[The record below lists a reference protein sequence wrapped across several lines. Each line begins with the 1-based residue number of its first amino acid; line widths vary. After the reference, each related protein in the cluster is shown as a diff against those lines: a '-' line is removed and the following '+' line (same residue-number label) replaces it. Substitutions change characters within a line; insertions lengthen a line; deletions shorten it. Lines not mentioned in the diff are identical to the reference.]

1 MRKSNSKKIQ
11 KELVQ
16 IVNTGEPSL
25 CVPDGVQRVR
35 IIKNM

>member
-25 CVPDGVQRVR
+25 CVQE
-35 IIKNM
+35 ISHTAL